1 MTAVSGKAEDG
12 GLVVFTGLE
21 PGIYTLKETKAP
33 AEHDIDERPYTVV
46 VKKDGTFT
54 ISGLNKIKFGS
65 KATS

>member
-1 MTAVSGKAEDG
+1 M
-12 GLVVFTGLE
+12 FTGLE